1 MKIKAMFIVG
11 LLLMSVFV
19 SLCMPYAS
27 AANKNY
33 LKVDETYGGVMN
45 NRYVNN
51 GNSFNLGDKDIFFSI
66 AVQNVQWDIGHWN
79 EYNIQNVTAKI
90 SGQKDMNGASATI
103 LDFANGENTGEYLIK
118 DGHGPILGG
127 SAVISGYQADV
138 VATGAAGTYN
148 LTVDLNYDYSYM
160 AANSSIQWTKGTDQ
174 DYVYIRIDDGLNVN
188 QGVNIFDENNVIV
201 GHYLYAG
208 TNFQKVGVY
217 VQTAVG
223 KIGEVT
229 ATITL
234 DTQTKSYLTLDQQG
248 AYTSQLN
255 GGTSVYFKYRVDVK
269 DGTPPGRYSATMV
282 VQYLRWYGET
292 NQKQITAQQIPLEFI
307 VDFTPL
313 LTITS
318 PASFT
323 VTQGALTTNLTDVT
337 LKNIGNTELK
347 KIKVWI
353 DISNYF
359 EENGFYY
366 YGDGGARVLIPTQD
380 QKETL
385 GVGET
390 WQIDFLGINV
400 FKYLPAGEHRLP
412 LQYSGYYADD
422 GTAGGSSDYKLTDA
436 SVYYAIKQET
446 LYVKVN
452 VQDSTHDF
460 KVQSTSSVNLGQRMD
475 DVTVSLSI
483 QNLEDV
489 DVLYTSVMVGTK
501 DQTGA
506 KPLFINPK
514 NTGSDYLDPI
524 ELTRFPAQSTQYFNV
539 NADVS
544 LNATAGYYNLPVLIT
559 GVNANTKGPVSVTR
573 TMSIRVNPEPPKLL
587 ITDLTYDAKT
597 IKGGKEFTLTINV
610 KNVGKDVARNIFV
623 TLVEGNN
630 GGAGI
635 STNFAPDVAKADA
648 IANPFSVKVS
658 KILVDGSIAPGDTKS
673 VTYTVKADKNLVKGK
688 DYQMNVYVE
697 YNDDLSRSWSYSSE
711 VSISVSGS
719 IPTQPQDN
727 SGMMNITYA
736 AILALI
742 FIIIL
747 MFVWVKMTKPKRPSR
762 YDEALPSEPAPREH
776 TPPSTSSAPATATAA
791 PVQTTTVMTPTGAQT
806 FKVCPACHKSV
817 PASMVTCTHCG
828 CAL

>member
-1 MKIKAMFIVG
+1 MKMKAMFIVG

-19 SLCMPYAS
+19 SLCVPYAS

-33 LKVDETYGGVMN
+33 LKIADNNFPMN

-66 AVQNVQWDIGHWN
+66 VVQNVQWDIGHPA

-90 SGQKDMNGASATI
+90 TGQRDMNGASVNI
-103 LDFANGENTGEYLIK
+103 LDFSNGENSGQWPFAY
-118 DGHGPILGG
+118 GPITNNPRT
-127 SAVISGYQADV
+127 ISGYQADV
-138 VATGAAGTYN
+138 VTTGAAGTYN
-148 LTVDLNYDYSYM
+148 LTLDFTYDYSYM
-160 AANSSIQWTKGTDQ
+160 AANSTIQWTKGTDN

-188 QGVNIFDENNVIV
+188 QGVVIFDEGNNIM

-208 TNFQKVGVY
+208 TSFQKVGVY

-234 DTQTKSYLTLDQQG
+234 DTQTKAYLTLDQQG
-248 AYTSQLN
+248 AYTSQLSA
-255 GGTSVYFKYRVDVK
+255 GTSVYFKYRVDVK

-313 LTITS
+313 LAINSGTEYKI
-318 PASFT
+318 
-323 VTQGALTTNLTDVT
+323 TQGAYMTNLTDVT

-366 YGDGGARVLIPTQD
+366 NGDGGARILTPTQD
-380 QKETL
+380 QKESL

-390 WQIDFLGINV
+390 WQIDFMGINL

-412 LQYSGYYADD
+412 LEYSGYYADD
-422 GTAGGSSDYKLTDA
+422 GTAGGSSDFKLTDA
-436 SVYYAIKQET
+436 SVYKAIKQED
-446 LYVKVN
+446 LYIKV
-452 VQDSTHDF
+452 VVDDSTHNF
-460 KVQSTSSVNLGQRMD
+460 KVQSTSSVNLGQKMD

-489 DVLYTSVMVGTK
+489 DVLYTNIMVGTM
-501 DQTGA
+501 DQTTS
-506 KPLFINPK
+506 KVLFINPK
-514 NTGSDYLDPI
+514 NTPSTYLETI
-524 ELTRFPAQSTQYFNV
+524 ELTRFPAQATLYFNV
-539 NADVS
+539 NADVA

-559 GVNANTKGPVSVTR
+559 GTDANNKTTHVAVTQ
-573 TMSIRVNPEPPKLL
+573 TMSIRVNPQPPEL
-587 ITDLTYDAKT
+587 IVTDLSYDAKT
-597 IKGGKEFTLTINV
+597 IKGGKDFTLTINV
-610 KNVGKDVARNIFV
+610 KNVGKDVARNVFV

-630 GGAGI
+630 GAGGLQ
-635 STNFAPDVAKADA
+635 TNFVPDLAKADA
-648 IANPFSVKVS
+648 VANPFSMKVS
-658 KILVDGSIAPGDTKS
+658 KILVDGSIAPGETKA
-673 VTYTVKADKNLVKGK
+673 VTYTVHADKNLVPGK

-697 YNDDLSRSWSYSSE
+697 YTDDLARSWSYNSE
-711 VSISVSGS
+711 VSISVTGS
-719 IPTQPQDN
+719 IPTKPQDN
-727 SGMMNITYA
+727 SGMINITYA
-736 AILALI
+736 AILLLI
-742 FIIIL
+742 FVIIL
-747 MFVWVKMTKPKRPSR
+747 MFVWAKVMSRPKRPSR
-762 YDEALPSEPAPREH
+762 YDDALPSEPAPREH
-776 TPPSTSSAPATATAA
+776 TPPSSSGSPPAATTA
-791 PVQTTTVMTPTGAQT
+791 PVQTTTVMTATGAQT

-817 PASMVTCTHCG
+817 PSNMVTCPHCG

>member
-1 MKIKAMFIVG
+1 MRIKSMFVVG

-33 LKVDETYGGVMN
+33 LRVDENDSPYMN

-51 GNSFNLGDKDIFFSI
+51 GNAFNLGDKDIFFAIS
-66 AVQNVQWDIGHWN
+66 VQNVQWDVGHFF

-90 SGQKDMNGASATI
+90 TGQRDMNGASYTI
-103 LDFANGENTGEYLIK
+103 IDFANGENTGEWLFGY
-118 DGHGPILGG
+118 GPMRGG
-127 SAVISGYQADV
+127 SYTITGYQADV
-138 VATGAAGTYN
+138 VPTGAAGTYN
-148 LTVDLNYDYSYM
+148 LTVDFTYDYSYM
-160 AANSSIQWTKGTDQ
+160 AANSTIQWTKGTDQ
-174 DYVYIRIDDGLNVN
+174 DYVYIRIDDGINVN
-188 QGVNIFDENNVIV
+188 QGVSIFDENNVIV

-208 TNFQKVGVY
+208 TTFQKVGVY
-217 VQTAVG
+217 VFTNVG

-234 DTQTKSYLTLDQQG
+234 DTQTKAYLTLDRQG

-255 GGTSVYFKYRVDVK
+255 GGSSVYFKYRVDVK

-292 NQKQITAQQIPLEFI
+292 NQKQITAQMIPLEFI

-313 LTITS
+313 LTVTS
-318 PASFT
+318 PASFS
-323 VTQGALTTNLTDVT
+323 VNQGALTTNLTEVT
-337 LKNIGNTELK
+337 LQNIGNTELK

-366 YGDGGARVLIPTQD
+366 DGDGGARVLIPTQD
-380 QKETL
+380 EKETL
-385 GVGET
+385 GKGET
-390 WQIDFLGINV
+390 WQVDFMGINV

-412 LQYSGYYADD
+412 LGYSGYYADD

-436 SVYYAIKQET
+436 SVYRAIKQET
-446 LYVKVN
+446 LYIKVI
-452 VQDSTHDF
+452 VADSTHDF

-489 DVLYTSVMVGTK
+489 DVLYASIMVGTK

-514 NTGSDYLDPI
+514 NSGSDYLEPQ
-524 ELTRFPAQSTQYFNV
+524 ELTRFTAQATYYFNV

-559 GVNANTKGPVSVTR
+559 GVNANTKAPVSVTK

-587 ITDLTYDAKT
+587 ISDLTYDAK
-597 IKGGKEFTLTINV
+597 IKKGKDFTLTINV
-610 KNVGKDVARNIFV
+610 KNVGKDVARNVFV

-630 GGAGI
+630 AAVGLN
-635 STNFAPDVAKADA
+635 TNFAPDVARADA
-648 IANPFSVKVS
+648 IENPFSVKVS
-658 KILVDGSIAPGDTKS
+658 KILVDGSIAPGETKT
-673 VTYTVKADKNLVKGK
+673 VPYTVKADKNLVPGK
-688 DYQMNVYVE
+688 DYQMNVYIE
-697 YNDDLSRSWSYSSE
+697 YGDDLSRSWSYSSE
-711 VSISVSGS
+711 VSITVTGS
-719 IPTQPQDN
+719 IPNKPQDN
-727 SGMMNITYA
+727 SGYFNTA
-736 AILALI
+736 FGAILLLI
-742 FIIIL
+742 FVIIL
-747 MFVWVKMTKPKRPSR
+747 MVVWVKMSRPKKPSR

-791 PVQTTTVMTPTGAQT
+791 PIQTTTVMTPSGAQT

-817 PASMVTCTHCG
+817 PASMVTCSHCG